1 MTITALTLALAL
13 AAAPALPPA
22 GTFTYEPF
30 RDILPLTEE
39 TEQGKEAWEH
49 GLFFSAV
56 GFYASASVADW
67 RTTVTCLPLPRC
79 SEANPF
85 GAWVYEEW
93 EDAGMLAVKLVLTG
107 AVITA
112 MTWLW
117 LTQADSKWEKIIIA
131 GAMGV
136 MAGVQGFVVDS
147 NIKVLFSVSMGG

>member
-13 AAAPALPPA
+13 VAAPALPPA
-22 GTFTYEPF
+22 STFTYEPY
-30 RDILPLTEE
+30 RDILPLPEE
-39 TEQGKEAWEH
+39 TGPEKAAWEH
-49 GLFFSAV
+49 AVFFSAV
-56 GFYASASVADW
+56 GFYASAAAADL
-67 RTTVTCLPLPRC
+67 RTTVTCLPLPQC
-79 SEANPF
+79 SEVNPF
-85 GAWVYEEW
+85 GAWVYETW
-93 EDAGMLAVKLVLTG
+93 EDAGLLAVKMVLTG